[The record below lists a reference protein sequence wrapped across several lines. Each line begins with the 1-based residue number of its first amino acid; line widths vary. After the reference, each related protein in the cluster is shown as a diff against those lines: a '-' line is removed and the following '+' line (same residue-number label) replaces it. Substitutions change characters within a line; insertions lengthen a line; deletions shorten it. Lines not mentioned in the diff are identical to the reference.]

1 MISHRRNIY
10 STILCC
16 TLLAAATNSHGQT
29 STDAAAALPNL
40 DAAAASSHSAAL
52 PPPAPLPQDTVQ
64 NLSPQMTPALA
75 VAPAEPQTAIPGVM
89 PGLQA
94 PAVAPAPAPSAPVA
108 GEAAPAVTLPAT
120 PGPVAGALAPQQNF
134 ETAAPA
140 EPAVPPAVSTPM
152 IVEPANQ
159 VAPTNAPPLISGT
172 ASGNPA
178 LPVLLNSDIAAI
190 EQKPLPALTPASP
203 LIPGPS
209 LAETANQ
216 RRQLTT
222 LPGSGG
228 NTNYANATIG
238 GFTGP
243 AKPLITPPSIVDPV
257 QGSDIGKNYPP
268 LQAVMPQAH
277 ATPFHLDDPSAFGT
291 PSPTYT
297 LTYYQSKT
305 LRRSPDMV
313 QLNPNPRHA
322 EIIVLKSGQEHLGLV
337 QERGDN
343 WQVELL
349 NGTIVQIPASKVAA
363 VRKALPVA
371 TSTPSARNM
380 AFPPREYYRENF

>member
-16 TLLAAATNSHGQT
+16 SLIAATSKSQGQPAP
-29 STDAAAALPNL
+29 DAAAALPSL
-40 DAAAASSHSAAL
+40 DAAAASSNSAAL

-64 NLSPQMTPALA
+64 NLTPQVTPALA
-75 VAPAEPQTAIPGVM
+75 VTPLAPETAIPGVM

-94 PAVAPAPAPSAPVA
+94 PAVAPAAPAPTAA
-108 GEAAPAVTLPAT
+108 EAAPAVTLPAT
-120 PGPVAGALAPQQNF
+120 PGPVAGLV
-134 ETAAPA
+134 AA
-140 EPAVPPAVSTPM
+140 PPAVQAASTVEAPLPPPVSTPL
-152 IVEPANQ
+152 IIEPVNQ
-159 VAPTNAPPLISGT
+159 VAPTDAPPLISGT
-172 ASGNPA
+172 VSGNPA

-190 EQKPLPALTPASP
+190 EQKPLPAVTPASP

-209 LAETANQ
+209 LAETTNQ
-216 RRQLTT
+216 KRQLTT

-228 NTNYANATIG
+228 DTNYANATIG
-238 GFTGP
+238 GFNGP
-243 AKPLITPPSIVDPV
+243 AKPLITPPTIIDPV

-268 LQAVMPQAH
+268 LQAVMPQAY

-291 PSPTYT
+291 PSPSYS

-305 LRRSPDMV
+305 LRRTPDMV

-349 NGTIVQIPASKVAA
+349 NGTIVQIPADKVAA